1 MEIPVKIFATVLLF
15 ACLAVVAT
23 TPAVAQDKPI
33 QLSLF
38 SPVQIVP
45 ENESIAGF
53 RLSLLYG
60 RNANMS
66 GFDWG
71 LVTSTTGNFTG
82 VQWGLVG
89 MVEGDFE
96 GWQHNLVS
104 ITNGNFKGL
113 QVGFYNQSNFVN
125 GLQFGLFNS
134 AGSMKG
140 IQLGLLNFIKKDGFM
155 PFFPIVNWGGL

>member
-1 MEIPVKIFATVLLF
+1 MKLAVTFALFASLTAATV
-15 ACLAVVAT
+15 
-23 TPAVAQDKPI
+23 TPAPAQGKPI

-45 ENESIAGF
+45 ENESISGV

-82 VQWGLVG
+82 VQWGFVS

-104 ITNGNFKGL
+104 ITNGSFKGL
-113 QVGFYNQSNFVN
+113 QVGAYNSAKFVN

-140 IQLGLLNFIKKDGFM
+140 IQLGFLNFIKEGGFM
-155 PFFPIVNWGGL
+155 PFFPLVNWGGL